1 MAVPREPVVRL
12 LTAAV
17 LAPVVIAVV
26 WQGGIA
32 MVVMLAVAAAVMARE
47 WDRLIGGRGGASALA
62 VAAAAA
68 LALLATAAGEPGLGL
83 VAIAVAAIGLAAA
96 RRGAIAARAW
106 AALGPVYVG
115 GPCLA
120 LLWLRYHPEH
130 GFALVLWLLLVIW
143 AADIGAYLVGRLVG
157 GPRLAPRLSPGKT
170 WAGLGGGVVAAA
182 TVGGLAAAGLGRA
195 QLGGPVGLG
204 ATLALVAQAGDLF
217 ESWLKRRRGVKQSG
231 VLLPG
236 HGGLLDRVDALVAAA
251 PAMAAFVLAGGEG
264 FAPWP

>member
-1 MAVPREPVVRL
+1 MALPEPVARA

-17 LAPVVIAVV
+17 LAPAVIAVV
-26 WQGGIA
+26 WLGGVA
-32 MVVMLAVAAAVMARE
+32 MAVMLAAAAAVMARE
-47 WDRLIGGRGGASALA
+47 WDRLVGGASAPV

-68 LALLATAAGEPGLGL
+68 LALIAAVAGEAGLGL
-83 VAIAVAAIGLAAA
+83 LAIVVAGAGLAVK
-96 RRGAIAARAW
+96 RGPPAARAW

-130 GFALVLWLLLVIW
+130 GFALALWLLLVVW
-143 AADIGAYLVGRLVG
+143 AADIGGYLVGTVVG

-170 WAGLGGGVVAAA
+170 WAGLGGSVVAAA

-195 QLGGPVGLG
+195 QVSGPAG
-204 ATLALVAQAGDLF
+204 AGAVLALVGQAGDLF
-217 ESWLKRRRGVKQSG
+217 ESWLKRRRGVKNSG
-231 VLLPG
+231 ALLPG

-251 PAMAAFVLAGGEG
+251 PVMAAFVLAGGEG
-264 FAPWP
+264 VALWP

>member
-1 MAVPREPVVRL
+1 MAVRREPVVRL

-32 MVVMLAVAAAVMARE
+32 MAVMLAAAAAVMARE
-47 WDRLIGGRGGASALA
+47 WDRLIGGASALA

-68 LALLATAAGEPGLGL
+68 LALLATVAGEAGLGL
-83 VAIAVAAIGLAAA
+83 VAIAVAAAGLAATK
-96 RRGAIAARAW
+96 RGPVAARAW

-120 LLWLRYHPEH
+120 LLWLRHHPEH
-130 GFALVLWLLLVIW
+130 GFALVLWLLLVVW

-182 TVGGLAAAGLGRA
+182 TVGGLAAAGLGRT
-195 QLGGPVGLG
+195 QVGGPAG
-204 ATLALVAQAGDLF
+204 AGAVLALVGQAGDLF
-217 ESWLKRRRGVKQSG
+217 ESWLKRRRGVKHSG
-231 VLLPG
+231 ALLPG
-236 HGGLLDRVDALVAAA
+236 HGGLLDRLDALLVAA
-251 PAMAAFVLAGGEG
+251 PVTAAFVLAGGEG
-264 FAPWP
+264 VALWP